1 VIEAQGVSKV
11 FGISSR
17 KAVEAA
23 TAPDCDRHTVSAA
36 GGFLALHDVSFRVE
50 PGELFVIMGLSGSGK
65 STLIR
70 MVNRLIS
77 PTSGSMRF
85 EDADVSQMDDRT
97 LGELRNK
104 RISMVFQ
111 HFALFPHRSIRE
123 NVAYGLKVRGVAQK
137 ERLER
142 ADVALAQVGLADRGD
157 AYPDELSG
165 GMKQR
170 VGLGRALATDAD
182 VLLMDEPFSA
192 LDPLI
197 RRDMQNLLL
206 DLQQEFHKTILFVT
220 HDLNEAMR
228 IGDRIMVMKDGRV
241 VQLGTGPDIVS
252 APATDYVREFIA
264 DIDRTRVLT
273 AETVM
278 RPPLLTARVDEDPR
292 SVLHRLEHA
301 EANGVYVLDHDA
313 RIVGAARD
321 DLLAKAASRNDRTL
335 EHCLE
340 NDFRCVGADTP
351 LVELCHIAGRHVV
364 PLAVIDADHRLLGVV
379 PRAAILGA
387 LAQHDEAR
395 DTEPDWLVDP
405 LDEVGQH
412 A

>member
-11 FGISSR
+11 FGLSSR
-17 KAVEAA
+17 KAVEA
-23 TAPDCDRHTVSAA
+23 TDAPGADRRSVSAA
-36 GGFLALHDVSFRVE
+36 GGFLALQDVSFTVD

-77 PTSGSMRF
+77 PTSGSVHF
-85 EDADVSQMDDRT
+85 EDADVADLDDRA
-97 LGELRNK
+97 LRDLRNK

-123 NVAYGLKVRGVAQK
+123 NVAYGLKVRGVSEK

-142 ADVALAQVGLADRGD
+142 AGVALEQVGLGDRGD

-206 DLQQEFHKTILFVT
+206 ELQQEYRKTILFVT

-252 APATDYVREFIA
+252 APATDYVREFVA

-292 SVLHRLEHA
+292 SVLHRLENA
-301 EANGVYVLDHDA
+301 EANGVYVLDNDA
-313 RIVGAARD
+313 RIVGVGRD
-321 DLLAKAASRNDRTL
+321 NLLAKAARGNDRTL

-340 NDFRCVGADTP
+340 GDFRCVSADTP
-351 LVELCHIAGRHVV
+351 LVELCHVAGQHIV
-364 PLAVIDADHRLLGVV
+364 PLAVIDGDHRLLGVV

-387 LAQHDEAR
+387 LALHDETR

-405 LDEVGQH
+405 VEEGQH